1 MDVRT
6 QGVFANSH
14 PLAPLLS
21 RIAFRSQPP
30 LGDPALPDE
39 EPRGFRLRPQRRKQT
54 GAEKSKLR
62 LLKQSSHRKF
72 VRKTNVR
79 HATRCREKCRT
90 RRMLRA
96 RAWCPAFRHDAE
108 GEAPDRMSEK
118 RRKGRTFN
126 IGASKRALRKK
137 ANSACALSPR
147 IASSSGRRM

>member
-54 GAEKSKLR
+54 GAGGESLPITTDYANHGSER
-62 LLKQSSHRKF
+62 LP
-72 VRKTNVR
+72 NVIEYVN
-79 HATRCREKCRT
+79 HTQ
-90 RRMLRA
+90 
-96 RAWCPAFRHDAE
+96 
-108 GEAPDRMSEK
+108 
-118 RRKGRTFN
+118 
-126 IGASKRALRKK
+126 
-137 ANSACALSPR
+137 
-147 IASSSGRRM
+147 